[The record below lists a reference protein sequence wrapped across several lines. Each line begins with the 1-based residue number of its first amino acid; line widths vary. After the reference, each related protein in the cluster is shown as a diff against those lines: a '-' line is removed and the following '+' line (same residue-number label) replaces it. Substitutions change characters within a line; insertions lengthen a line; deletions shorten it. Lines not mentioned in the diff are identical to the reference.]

1 MAGGQPGTR
10 EACAGGPWQWG
21 LCSGL
26 AQKLHLPHSTTW
38 LKALM
43 GRVLSPSP
51 FQIRLR
57 KFWVCLCCIN
67 PGGYQSW
74 AATSDHLYFSTCT
87 AIDPSSYKQ
96 YIRPCS
102 YNQYTWP
109 ASADTHFG
117 PPDPAAH
124 SLCRCWW
131 KRALLQAAGTQPQHV
146 CHAQQQWNN
155 SNAVALKRS

>member
-74 AATSDHLYFSTCT
+74 ATSDHLYFSTCT

-96 YIRPCS
+96 YIDPVPTSNTRGLLLLTPTLDHQFLLLIACVVVDEKGLFS
-102 YNQYTWP
+102 KQLALSHST
-109 ASADTHFG
+109 SAM
-117 PPDPAAH
+117 H
-124 SLCRCWW
+124 SSSETI
-131 KRALLQAAGTQPQHV
+131 AMQ
-146 CHAQQQWNN
+146 
-155 SNAVALKRS
+155 